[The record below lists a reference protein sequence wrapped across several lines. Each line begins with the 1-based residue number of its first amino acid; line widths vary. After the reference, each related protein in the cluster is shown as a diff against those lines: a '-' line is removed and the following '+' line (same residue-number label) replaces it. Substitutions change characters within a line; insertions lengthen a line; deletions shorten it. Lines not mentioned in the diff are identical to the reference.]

1 MGPLSLGLLCLW
13 GEESVVVTDTEEIAS
28 TELQSGETHLLGDI
42 YFSKHLKGCIFFFFL
57 SNTIMSHFSVYIVCS
72 ARPPRPLTLMFRIH
86 LNLLFFPSYV
96 TLNTFLRLADET
108 FSSVWF
114 PLCVSNMSRGS
125 HAHPLLWKWFPF
137 QWWRPCDKVTQ
148 AIVQVKSQTSELRLA
163 ADVTPSS
170 VAFHAS
176 NNTIQPQEISRAKP
190 LICEFK
196 PNKVKKVE
204 VCFTLKLLLPELICI
219 HASLLWLWCREN
231 WTKLGEKK
239 KKWNKKEEN
248 MVRMMKEL
256 LGLKWVSPPLLAAPA
271 FDWYPQIHVEFRF
284 ALLLFGG
291 RVIADNQLCLLFL
304 TGSHLSAIPSSRV
317 IHWGLQPLDLSFYL
331 CEHAEWVLM
340 CLSCDNSSGICPFTA
355 NHS

>member
-72 ARPPRPLTLMFRIH
+72 ARPPWPLTLMFRIH

-163 ADVTPSS
+163 VDVTPSS

-176 NNTIQPQEISRAKP
+176 NNTIQPQKISRAKP

-204 VCFTLKLLLPELICI
+204 VCFTLKLLPELICI

-231 WTKLGEKK
+231 WTKLGKK
-239 KKWNKKEEN
+239 KKNEIKRKKTWFEWWRSCWGWNEF
-248 MVRMMKEL
+248 
-256 LGLKWVSPPLLAAPA
+256 PPLC
-271 FDWYPQIHVEFRF
+271 W
-284 ALLLFGG
+284 LLLPST
-291 RVIADNQLCLLFL
+291 DTPKYTWSSDLLCFSLE
-304 TGSHLSAIPSSRV
+304 GES
-317 IHWGLQPLDLSFYL
+317 
-331 CEHAEWVLM
+331 
-340 CLSCDNSSGICPFTA
+340 
-355 NHS
+355 